1 MILVNVSM
9 AITHVPEHVKMQE
22 MVVVPSVPNVLVML
36 LKHVAVNNLCY
47 VIVTQLTLSRLLPLQ
62 LNFKAYSRVFIVL
75 FLIKI

>member
-22 MVVVPSVPNVLVML
+22 MVVAPLVPNVLVML

-47 VIVTQLTLSRLLPLQ
+47 IIVT
-62 LNFKAYSRVFIVL
+62 
-75 FLIKI
+75 

>member
-36 LKHVAVNNLCY
+36 LKHVAVNNLCNISY
-47 VIVTQLTLSRLLPLQ
+47 VT
-62 LNFKAYSRVFIVL
+62 
-75 FLIKI
+75 